1 MKKYKHLVF
10 DIDGTMIDSLPV
22 HMVSLIKTLREI
34 TGREY
39 TEEELKF
46 TFGIP
51 GDATMRQLGISDP
64 DAAVERWLD
73 NLVEA
78 GSKDI
83 PLFPGI
89 RELLEKLQEKGVH
102 LGIVTSKMRSE
113 YIAQFTA
120 NGLLPFFDNVVTAD
134 DTPKGKPDPAPMF
147 AYMKMTGAAS
157 EEILFFGDTVYDM
170 DCARGAGVD
179 HALVLWGCLCP
190 DEIEATYKLEK
201 VEDILDFV

>member
-102 LGIVTSKMRSE
+102 LGIVTSKMRSG

-134 DTPKGKPDPAPMF
+134 DTPKGKPDPG
-147 AYMKMTGAAS
+147 AYVCLHENDRSCTG
-157 EEILFFGDTVYDM
+157 GDSVL
-170 DCARGAGVD
+170 RGYGLRYGLRPGRGSRSRAG
-179 HALVLWGCLCP
+179 ALGLSLPG
-190 DEIEATYKLEK
+190 
-201 VEDILDFV
+201 

>member
-102 LGIVTSKMRSE
+102 LGIVTSKIRSG

-134 DTPKGKPDPAPMF
+134 DTPKG
-147 AYMKMTGAAS
+147 AYVRLHENDRSCTG
-157 EEILFFGDTVYDM
+157 GDSVL
-170 DCARGAGVD
+170 RGYGLRYGLRPGRGSRSRAG
-179 HALVLWGCLCP
+179 ALGLSLPG
-190 DEIEATYKLEK
+190 
-201 VEDILDFV
+201 